1 MDNRKA
7 HYEQML
13 NDFKEQYGLTE
24 EEFLRIYNL
33 QGEELQREEEK
44 LPKNLQAALI
54 HLKVAYGLMLK
65 ELRGEE

>member
-1 MDNRKA
+1 MSNRKA

-13 NDFKEQYGLTE
+13 NDFKEQYVLTE

-44 LPKNLQAALI
+44 LSKNLQAALI